1 MEDNILVVNLIG
13 CTICQRE
20 SWLQT
25 ASETGKYLFDIQL
38 NRKCRNF
45 SRELS
50 TSEIMKDFILN
61 IDIYRYTL
69 QASTFQMAVLLQY
82 NDADQWTMSQ
92 LAEST
97 QIKKDILVQV
107 NLKILLVVS
116 ERSVIGALWKTPL
129 NEISD

>member
-1 MEDNILVVNLIG
+1 M
-13 CTICQRE
+13 
-20 SWLQT
+20 
-25 ASETGKYLFDIQL
+25 
-38 NRKCRNF
+38 F

-116 ERSVIGALWKTPL
+116 ERSVISGRHP
-129 NEISD
+129 

>member
-1 MEDNILVVNLIG
+1 
-13 CTICQRE
+13 
-20 SWLQT
+20 
-25 ASETGKYLFDIQL
+25 
-38 NRKCRNF
+38 
-45 SRELS
+45 
-50 TSEIMKDFILN
+50 MKDFILN

-116 ERSVIGALWKTPL
+116 ERSVSECSNRGSLEDTLKR
-129 NEISD
+129 NV